1 VPSLIFFEESD
12 VTSAIMPTY
21 APADIAFEHG
31 EGVYLFSTDGKKY
44 VDFGSGIAVSS
55 LGHSHPHLVAAI
67 QEQAGKVLH
76 YSNLYRIPGQET
88 LAQRLVDNSFASSV
102 FTCNSGAEAVE
113 CGLKIVR
120 RYHDVNGNPDKFRV
134 ITCTGSF
141 HGRTLAT
148 LSAAKNEKHMDGF
161 TPMLDGFDQV
171 PFGNLNELRAAITE
185 ETAAILVEPIQG
197 EGGITYAEPEYF
209 KRLRDTADEFG
220 ILLFID
226 EVQTGIGRT
235 GKLFA
240 HEWAEIQPDVVA
252 TAKGLGGGF
261 PVGACLANDKATAA
275 MAPGTHG
282 STFGGNPMASAAANA
297 VLDIVLADG
306 FLENVQK
313 MGAYLRSQL
322 EELSSKHAFL
332 GEVRGQGLLA
342 GVTCDDS
349 VTNLDLVKAAEDK
362 GLLTVPAG
370 ANVVRVL
377 PPLIVSE
384 TEIDEGVAIL
394 DQACGEMG
402 G

>member
-1 VPSLIFFEESD
+1 M
-12 VTSAIMPTY
+12 TSAIMPTY

>member
-1 VPSLIFFEESD
+1 

>member
-1 VPSLIFFEESD
+1 

-44 VDFGSGIAVSS
+44 VDFGSGIAVSA

-102 FTCNSGAEAVE
+102 FCTNSGAEAVE

-209 KRLRDTADEFG
+209 RRLRDTADEFG
-220 ILLFID
+220 ILLFMD

-240 HEWAEIQPDVVA
+240 HEWADIQPDVVA

-261 PVGACLANDKATAA
+261 PVGACLANEKATAA

-282 STFGGNPMASAAANA
+282 STFGGNPLASAAANA
-297 VLDIVLADG
+297 VLDIVLGDG

-313 MGAYLRSQL
+313 TGAYLRGKL
-322 EELSSKHAFL
+322 EELSAKHAFL
-332 GEVRGQGLLA
+332 GDVRGQGLLT
-342 GVTCDDS
+342 GIVCDDS
-349 VTNLDLVKAAEDK
+349 VVNLDLVKAAENN

-377 PPLIVSE
+377 PPLIVTE
-384 TEIDEGVAIL
+384 AEIDEGIAIL

>member
-1 VPSLIFFEESD
+1 M
-12 VTSAIMPTY
+12 TSAIMPTY
-21 APADIAFEHG
+21 APADIAFGHG
-31 EGVYLFSTDGKKY
+31 EGVYLYSTDGKKY
-44 VDFGSGIAVSS
+44 MDFGSGIAVSS
-55 LGHSHPHLVAAI
+55 LGHSHPHLVSAI
-67 QEQAGKVLH
+67 QEQAGKVMH

-113 CGLKIVR
+113 CGLKIAR
-120 RYHDVNGNPDKFRV
+120 RYHDVSGDPDKYRV

-148 LSAAKNEKHMDGF
+148 LSAAKNKKHMDGF

-171 PFGNLNELRAAITE
+171 PFGNLNALRAAITE

-197 EGGITYAEPEYF
+197 EGGINCAAPDYF
-209 KRLRDTADEFG
+209 QRLRETADEFG
-220 ILLFID
+220 LLLFID

-240 HEWAEIQPDVVA
+240 HEWSEIQPDVVA
-252 TAKGLGGGF
+252 AAKSLGGGF
-261 PVGACLANDKATAA
+261 PVGVCLANEKATAA
-275 MAPGTHG
+275 MAPGSHG

-297 VLDIVLADG
+297 VLDIVLANG

-313 MGAYLRSQL
+313 TGAYLRTQL
-322 EELSSKHAFL
+322 EELSNQHAFL
-332 GEVRGQGLLA
+332 GEVRGLGLLT
-342 GVTCDDS
+342 GITCDDS

-384 TEIDEGVAIL
+384 AEIDEGLAIL